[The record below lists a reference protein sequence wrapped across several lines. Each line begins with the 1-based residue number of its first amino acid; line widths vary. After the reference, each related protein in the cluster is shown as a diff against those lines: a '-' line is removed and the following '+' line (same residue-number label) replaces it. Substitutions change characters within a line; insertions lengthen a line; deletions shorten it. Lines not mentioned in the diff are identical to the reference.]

1 MAAAIGSGA
10 SLNREQQEQDVLEGS
25 EPGAGSADHEPLF
38 YVQPDEE
45 IDVSVDEICTD
56 PESRAPAHSDASLAS
71 TGIICSISSHGSPEP
86 QTFASSVSPPG
97 DETGDQAE
105 NFHDGHFTRQNDVFN
120 DTAGQLDS
128 NMARMSVEDEQEEAR
143 KTRAESVREITRHAS
158 VEDVNDPKWTLHKKH
173 VFVFSEAGKPIY
185 SRYGSEDKLAT
196 LMGVMQ
202 ALVSFVQDN
211 GKNTIRCIMAGS
223 HKFVF
228 LVRGHVV
235 LVAVAYTQESVTQL
249 VLQLSYVYN
258 QILSVLTYS
267 QLARIMEQR
276 RNYDLR
282 RLLSGTEKFIDNL
295 LNLMDREPSFLLG
308 SVRCLPLSSSVRE
321 TIGQSMLQAR
331 AKDLVFAILVAKNQL
346 ITLIRPKKYSLHP
359 QDLHLIFNLVSAST
373 SFQTAESW
381 TPICLPRFDNSGYL
395 YAHISYLEDDCPAC
409 LLLLSTDRNAF
420 FELAETRLKTL
431 ERLKRY
437 RCLEAINEAVAKK
450 SYSTDQVSI
459 PELYHFV
466 YKSKSTAQYTSPE
479 LEAPYVEPEE
489 QERLFGLYLYLHHRI
504 HSAARPL
511 KILCHVGTREMLL
524 GWVTSGFE
532 LYAAFSPL
540 VTKPDAI
547 NAINKLLRWIKREED
562 RLFILSSQ
570 VF

>member
-1 MAAAIGSGA
+1 MAAAIDTNAGVE
-10 SLNREQQEQDVLEGS
+10 REEQEQDVLQGA
-25 EPGAGSADHEPLF
+25 EPGAGSVGQEPLF

-45 IDVSVDEICTD
+45 LDVSVDEICTD
-56 PESRAPAHSDASLAS
+56 PESRTSAHSDASLAS
-71 TGIICSISSHGSPEP
+71 GLISSLSSHGSPE
-86 QTFASSVSPPG
+86 AANSNSPKIDVV
-97 DETGDQAE
+97 DEDE
-105 NFHDGHFTRQNDVFN
+105 NFNETLFPGQADMPGEADG
-120 DTAGQLDS
+120 
-128 NMARMSVEDEQEEAR
+128 SVDEKIASLSVQDEQEEAR
-143 KTRAESVREITRHAS
+143 KTRAASVLEIGREAS
-158 VEDVNDPKWTLHKKH
+158 VEDVNDPQWTLHKKH
-173 VFVFSEAGKPIY
+173 VFAFSEAGKPIY

-202 ALVSFVQDN
+202 ALVSFVQV
-211 GKNTIRCIMAGS
+211 GKNTIRCIMAGD

-228 LVRGHVV
+228 LVRGHVI
-235 LVAVAYTQESVTQL
+235 LVAVAYTPESVTQL

-258 QILSVLTYS
+258 QILSVLTYT

-282 RLLSGTEKFIDNL
+282 RLLAGTEKFIDNL
-295 LNLMDREPSFLLG
+295 LNLMDHEPSFLLG
-308 SVRCLPLSSSVRE
+308 SVRCLPLPSSVRE

-331 AKDLVFAILVAKNQL
+331 VKDLVFAILVANNQL

-359 QDLHLIFNLVSAST
+359 SDLHLIFNLVSAST

-395 YAHISYLEDDCPAC
+395 YAHISYLDDNCPAC
-409 LLLLSTDRNAF
+409 LLLLSTDRDAF
-420 FELAETRLKTL
+420 FELAETRLKTV

-450 SYSTDQVSI
+450 SYSTDQVGI
-459 PELYHFV
+459 PELYHFI

-504 HSAARPL
+504 HSPARPL
-511 KILCHVGTREMLL
+511 KILCHVGVREMLL

-547 NAINKLLRWIKREED
+547 IAINKLLRWIKREED

>member
-1 MAAAIGSGA
+1 MAAAIDPNAGV
-10 SLNREQQEQDVLEGS
+10 ECEEQEQDILQGT
-25 EPGAGSADHEPLF
+25 EPGAGSVGYEPLF
-38 YVQPDEE
+38 CVQPDEE
-45 IDVSVDEICTD
+45 LDVSVDEICTD
-56 PESRAPAHSDASLAS
+56 PESRTSAHSDTSLTS
-71 TGIICSISSHGSPEP
+71 GHISSLSSHGSPE
-86 QTFASSVSPPG
+86 AANSSSPKIDVI
-97 DETGDQAE
+97 DEDE
-105 NFHDGHFTRQNDVFN
+105 NFNETFLPAQADMPSEAASPIDEKI
-120 DTAGQLDS
+120 ALL
-128 NMARMSVEDEQEEAR
+128 SVQDEQEEAR
-143 KTRAESVREITRHAS
+143 KTRAASVQEIGREAS
-158 VEDVNDPKWTLHKKH
+158 VEDVNNPQWTLHKKH
-173 VFVFSEAGKPIY
+173 VFAFSEAGKPIY
-185 SRYGSEDKLAT
+185 SRYGNEDKLAT

-202 ALVSFVQDN
+202 ALVSFVQD
-211 GKNTIRCIMAGS
+211 GKNTIRCIMAGN

-228 LVRGHVV
+228 LVRGHVI
-235 LVAVAYTQESVTQL
+235 LVAVAYTPESVTQL

-258 QILSVLTYS
+258 QILSVLTYT

-282 RLLSGTEKFIDNL
+282 RLLAGTEKFIDNL
-295 LNLMDREPSFLLG
+295 LNLMDHEPSFLLG

-331 AKDLVFAILVAKNQL
+331 VKDLVFAILVAKNQL
-346 ITLIRPKKYSLHP
+346 ITLIRPKRYSLHP
-359 QDLHLIFNLVSAST
+359 SDLHLIFNLVSAST

-395 YAHISYLEDDCPAC
+395 YAHISYLDDNCPAC
-409 LLLLSTDRNAF
+409 LLLLSTDRDAF
-420 FELAETRLKTL
+420 FELAETRLKTV

-450 SYSTDQVSI
+450 SYSTDQVGI
-459 PELYHFV
+459 PELYHFI

-504 HSAARPL
+504 HSPARPL
-511 KILCHVGTREMLL
+511 KILCHVGIREMLL

-547 NAINKLLRWIKREED
+547 VAINKLLRWIKREED

>member
-1 MAAAIGSGA
+1 MAAAIDTNAGVE
-10 SLNREQQEQDVLEGS
+10 REEQEQDVLQGA
-25 EPGAGSADHEPLF
+25 EPGAGSVGQEPLF

-45 IDVSVDEICTD
+45 LDVSVDEICTD
-56 PESRAPAHSDASLAS
+56 PESRTSAHSDASLAS
-71 TGIICSISSHGSPEP
+71 GLISSLSSHGSPE
-86 QTFASSVSPPG
+86 AANSSSPKIDVV
-97 DETGDQAE
+97 DEDE
-105 NFHDGHFTRQNDVFN
+105 NFNETLFPGQADMPGEADG
-120 DTAGQLDS
+120 
-128 NMARMSVEDEQEEAR
+128 SVDEKIASLSVQDEQEEAR
-143 KTRAESVREITRHAS
+143 KTRAASVLEIGREAS
-158 VEDVNDPKWTLHKKH
+158 VEDVNDPQWTLHKKH
-173 VFVFSEAGKPIY
+173 VFAFSEAGKPIY

-202 ALVSFVQDN
+202 ALVSFVQV
-211 GKNTIRCIMAGS
+211 GKNTIRCIMAGD

-228 LVRGHVV
+228 LVRGHVI
-235 LVAVAYTQESVTQL
+235 LVAVAYTPESVTQL

-258 QILSVLTYS
+258 QILSVLTYT

-282 RLLSGTEKFIDNL
+282 RLLAGTEKFIDNL
-295 LNLMDREPSFLLG
+295 LNLMDHEPSFLLG
-308 SVRCLPLSSSVRE
+308 SVRCLPLPSSVRE

-331 AKDLVFAILVAKNQL
+331 VKDLVFAILVANNQL

-359 QDLHLIFNLVSAST
+359 SDLHLIFNLVSAST

-395 YAHISYLEDDCPAC
+395 YAHISYLDDNCPAC
-409 LLLLSTDRNAF
+409 LLLLSTDRDAF
-420 FELAETRLKTL
+420 FELAETRLKTV

-450 SYSTDQVSI
+450 SYSTDQVGI
-459 PELYHFV
+459 PELYHFI

-504 HSAARPL
+504 HSPARPL
-511 KILCHVGTREMLL
+511 KILCHVGVREMLL

-547 NAINKLLRWIKREED
+547 IAINKLLRWIKREED

>member
-1 MAAAIGSGA
+1 MAAAIDSDGSLKHA
-10 SLNREQQEQDVLEGS
+10 QQEQDVLQGS
-25 EPGAGSADHEPLF
+25 EPGAGSGDQEPLF
-38 YVQPDEE
+38 YVQSDEE
-45 IDVSVDEICTD
+45 LDVSVDEIYAD
-56 PESRAPAHSDASLAS
+56 PELRSSAHSDASVGS
-71 TGIICSISSHGSPEP
+71 TGIISSISSYGSLEPPIFEITGGSPANKE
-86 QTFASSVSPPG
+86 A
-97 DETGDQAE
+97 DQSE
-105 NFHDGHFTRQNDVFN
+105 NFQATFGQTDVPKDADGEINAKMGLLN
-120 DTAGQLDS
+120 
-128 NMARMSVEDEQEEAR
+128 VEDEQEAAR
-143 KTRAESVREITRHAS
+143 KTRAESVREITRDTS
-158 VEDVNDPKWTLHKKH
+158 VEDVNDLKWTLHKKH

-202 ALVSFVQDN
+202 ALVSFVQV

-228 LVRGHVV
+228 LVRGHVI

-258 QILSVLTYS
+258 QILSVLTYT

-282 RLLSGTEKFIDNL
+282 RLLAGTEKFIDNL
-295 LNLMDREPSFLLG
+295 LNLMDHEPSFLLG

-331 AKDLVFAILVAKNQL
+331 VEDLVFAILVANNQL
-346 ITLIRPKKYSLHP
+346 VTLIRPKKYSLHP
-359 QDLHLIFNLVSAST
+359 SDLHLIFNLVSAST

-420 FELAETRLKTL
+420 FELAKTRLKTL

-437 RCLEAINEAVAKK
+437 KCIEAINEAVAKK
-450 SYSTDQVSI
+450 SYSTDQVGI

-479 LEAPYVEPEE
+479 LESPYVEAEE

>member
-1 MAAAIGSGA
+1 
-10 SLNREQQEQDVLEGS
+10 
-25 EPGAGSADHEPLF
+25 
-38 YVQPDEE
+38 
-45 IDVSVDEICTD
+45 
-56 PESRAPAHSDASLAS
+56 
-71 TGIICSISSHGSPEP
+71 
-86 QTFASSVSPPG
+86 
-97 DETGDQAE
+97 
-105 NFHDGHFTRQNDVFN
+105 
-120 DTAGQLDS
+120 
-128 NMARMSVEDEQEEAR
+128 
-143 KTRAESVREITRHAS
+143 
-158 VEDVNDPKWTLHKKH
+158 
-173 VFVFSEAGKPIY
+173 
-185 SRYGSEDKLAT
+185 
-196 LMGVMQ
+196 
-202 ALVSFVQDN
+202 
-211 GKNTIRCIMAGS
+211 MAGN

-228 LVRGHVV
+228 LVRGHVI
-235 LVAVAYTQESVTQL
+235 LVAVAYTPESVTQL

-258 QILSVLTYS
+258 QILSVLTYT

-282 RLLSGTEKFIDNL
+282 RLLAGTEKFIDNL
-295 LNLMDREPSFLLG
+295 LNLMDHEPSFLLG

-331 AKDLVFAILVAKNQL
+331 VKDLVFAILVAKNQL
-346 ITLIRPKKYSLHP
+346 ITLIRPKRYSLHP
-359 QDLHLIFNLVSAST
+359 SDLHLIFNLVSAST

-395 YAHISYLEDDCPAC
+395 YAHISYLDDNCPAC
-409 LLLLSTDRNAF
+409 LLLLSTDRDAF
-420 FELAETRLKTL
+420 FELAETRLKTV

-450 SYSTDQVSI
+450 SYSTDQVGI
-459 PELYHFV
+459 PELYHFI

-504 HSAARPL
+504 HSPARPL
-511 KILCHVGTREMLL
+511 KILCHVGIREMLL

-547 NAINKLLRWIKREED
+547 VAINKLLRWIKREED

>member
-1 MAAAIGSGA
+1 MPAQADMPSEAASPIDEKIALLS
-10 SLNREQQEQDVLEGS
+10 
-25 EPGAGSADHEPLF
+25 
-38 YVQPDEE
+38 VQ
-45 IDVSVDEICTD
+45 
-56 PESRAPAHSDASLAS
+56 
-71 TGIICSISSHGSPEP
+71 
-86 QTFASSVSPPG
+86 
-97 DETGDQAE
+97 
-105 NFHDGHFTRQNDVFN
+105 
-120 DTAGQLDS
+120 
-128 NMARMSVEDEQEEAR
+128 DEQEEAR
-143 KTRAESVREITRHAS
+143 KTRAASVQEIGREAS
-158 VEDVNDPKWTLHKKH
+158 VEDVNNPQWTLHKKH
-173 VFVFSEAGKPIY
+173 VFAFSEAGKPIY
-185 SRYGSEDKLAT
+185 SRYGNEDKLAT

-202 ALVSFVQDN
+202 ALVSFVQD
-211 GKNTIRCIMAGS
+211 GKNTIRCIMAGN

-228 LVRGHVV
+228 LVRGHVI
-235 LVAVAYTQESVTQL
+235 LVAVAYTPESVTQL

-258 QILSVLTYS
+258 QILSVLTYT

-282 RLLSGTEKFIDNL
+282 RLLAGTEKFIDNL
-295 LNLMDREPSFLLG
+295 LNLMDHEPSFLLG

-331 AKDLVFAILVAKNQL
+331 VKDLVFAILVAKNQL
-346 ITLIRPKKYSLHP
+346 ITLIRPKRYSLHP
-359 QDLHLIFNLVSAST
+359 SDLHLIFNLVSAST

-395 YAHISYLEDDCPAC
+395 YAHISYLDDNCPAC
-409 LLLLSTDRNAF
+409 LLLLSTDRDAF
-420 FELAETRLKTL
+420 FELAETRLKTV

-450 SYSTDQVSI
+450 SYSTDQVGI
-459 PELYHFV
+459 PELYHFI

-504 HSAARPL
+504 HSPARPL
-511 KILCHVGTREMLL
+511 KILCHVGIREMLL

-547 NAINKLLRWIKREED
+547 VAINKLLRWIKREED

>member
-1 MAAAIGSGA
+1 
-10 SLNREQQEQDVLEGS
+10 
-25 EPGAGSADHEPLF
+25 
-38 YVQPDEE
+38 
-45 IDVSVDEICTD
+45 
-56 PESRAPAHSDASLAS
+56 
-71 TGIICSISSHGSPEP
+71 
-86 QTFASSVSPPG
+86 
-97 DETGDQAE
+97 
-105 NFHDGHFTRQNDVFN
+105 
-120 DTAGQLDS
+120 
-128 NMARMSVEDEQEEAR
+128 
-143 KTRAESVREITRHAS
+143 
-158 VEDVNDPKWTLHKKH
+158 
-173 VFVFSEAGKPIY
+173 
-185 SRYGSEDKLAT
+185 
-196 LMGVMQ
+196 
-202 ALVSFVQDN
+202 
-211 GKNTIRCIMAGS
+211 MAGN

-228 LVRGHVV
+228 LVRGHVI

-258 QILSVLTYS
+258 QILSVLTYT

-295 LNLMDREPSFLLG
+295 LNLMDHEPSFLLG

-331 AKDLVFAILVAKNQL
+331 VKDLVFAILVANNQL
-346 ITLIRPKKYSLHP
+346 VTLIRPKKYSLHP
-359 QDLHLIFNLVSAST
+359 SDLHLIFNLVSAST

-437 RCLEAINEAVAKK
+437 KCIEAINEAVAKK
-450 SYSTDQVSI
+450 SYSTDQVGI

-479 LEAPYVEPEE
+479 LEAPYVEAEE
-489 QERLFGLYLYLHHRI
+489 QERLFGLYLYLHRRI

>member
-1 MAAAIGSGA
+1 MAAAIDTNAGVE
-10 SLNREQQEQDVLEGS
+10 REEQEQDVLQGA
-25 EPGAGSADHEPLF
+25 EPGAGSVGQEPLF

-45 IDVSVDEICTD
+45 LDVSVDEICTD
-56 PESRAPAHSDASLAS
+56 PESRTSAHSDASLAS
-71 TGIICSISSHGSPEP
+71 GLISSLSSHGSPE
-86 QTFASSVSPPG
+86 AANSSSPKIDVV
-97 DETGDQAE
+97 DEDE
-105 NFHDGHFTRQNDVFN
+105 NFNETLFPGQADMPGEADG
-120 DTAGQLDS
+120 
-128 NMARMSVEDEQEEAR
+128 SVDEKIASLSVQDEQEEAR
-143 KTRAESVREITRHAS
+143 KTRAASVLEIGREAS
-158 VEDVNDPKWTLHKKH
+158 VEDVNDPQWTLHKKH
-173 VFVFSEAGKPIY
+173 VFAFSEAGKPIY

-202 ALVSFVQDN
+202 ALVSFVQV
-211 GKNTIRCIMAGS
+211 GKNTIRCIMAGD

-228 LVRGHVV
+228 LVRGHVI
-235 LVAVAYTQESVTQL
+235 LVAVAYTPESVTQL

-258 QILSVLTYS
+258 QILSVLTYT

-282 RLLSGTEKFIDNL
+282 RLLAGTEKFIDNL
-295 LNLMDREPSFLLG
+295 LNLMDHEPSFLLG
-308 SVRCLPLSSSVRE
+308 SVRCLPLPYSVRE

-331 AKDLVFAILVAKNQL
+331 VKDLVFAILVANNQL

-359 QDLHLIFNLVSAST
+359 SDLHLIFNLVSAST

-395 YAHISYLEDDCPAC
+395 YAHISYLDDNCPAC
-409 LLLLSTDRNAF
+409 LLLLSTDRDAF
-420 FELAETRLKTL
+420 FELAETRLKTV

-437 RCLEAINEAVAKK
+437 KCLEAINEAVAKK
-450 SYSTDQVSI
+450 SYSTDQVGI
-459 PELYHFV
+459 PELYHFI

-504 HSAARPL
+504 HSPARPL
-511 KILCHVGTREMLL
+511 KILCHVGVREMLL

-547 NAINKLLRWIKREED
+547 IAINKLLRWIKREED

>member
-1 MAAAIGSGA
+1 MAAAICSDE
-10 SLNREQQEQDVLEGS
+10 SLRREQQDQDILQGS
-25 EPGAGSADHEPLF
+25 EPGAGPADHEPLF
-38 YVQPDEE
+38 CICPDEE
-45 IDVSVDEICTD
+45 VVVSVDEIYTD
-56 PESRAPAHSDASLAS
+56 LEAIGSVNSDASS
-71 TGIICSISSHGSPEP
+71 SGIISSISGHGSPEAKIDEHAVNP
-86 QTFASSVSPPG
+86 AVNVETVDGTENFCQTFYSDPCEVSNG
-97 DETGDQAE
+97 AADQLDAKM
-105 NFHDGHFTRQNDVFN
+105 
-120 DTAGQLDS
+120 GQL
-128 NMARMSVEDEQEEAR
+128 NVEDEQEEAR
-143 KTRAESVREITRHAS
+143 KTRAESVREISREMLE
-158 VEDVNDPKWTLHKKH
+158 EDVNDPKWILHKKH

-185 SRYGSEDKLAT
+185 SRYGNEEKLAT

-202 ALVSFVQDN
+202 ALVSFVQV
-211 GKNTIRCIMAGS
+211 GKNTIRCVLAGS

-228 LVRGHVV
+228 LVRGHVI
-235 LVAVAYTQESVTQL
+235 LVAVACTQESVTQL
-249 VLQLSYVYN
+249 GLQLSYVYN

-295 LNLMDREPSFLLG
+295 LNLMDHEPSFLLG
-308 SVRCLPLSSSVRE
+308 SIRCLPLSSSVRE
-321 TIGQSMLQAR
+321 TISQSMLQAR
-331 AKDLVFAILVAKNQL
+331 VKDLVFAILVANNQL
-346 ITLIRPKKYSLHP
+346 ITLVRPKNYSLHP
-359 QDLHLIFNLVSAST
+359 ADLHLIFNLVNAST

-395 YAHISYLEDDCPAC
+395 YAHISYLADDCPAC

-420 FELAETRLKTL
+420 FALAETKQKTL
-431 ERLKRY
+431 ERLRKY
-437 RCLEAINEAVAKK
+437 RCLEAINEAVARR
-450 SYSTDQVSI
+450 SYSKDQVGI
-459 PELYHFV
+459 PVLYHFI

-479 LEAPYVEPEE
+479 IEAPYVDQEE
-489 QERLFGLYLYLHHRI
+489 QDRLFGLYLYLHHRI
-504 HSAARPL
+504 HSASRPL

-547 NAINKLLRWIKREED
+547 NAINKLLRWIKREEE

>member
-1 MAAAIGSGA
+1 MAAAIGSNA
-10 SLNREQQEQDVLEGS
+10 SLKREQQEQDVLQGS
-25 EPGAGSADHEPLF
+25 EPGAGSGDHEPLF
-38 YVQPDEE
+38 CVEPDEE
-45 IDVSVDEICTD
+45 LDVSVDEICSD
-56 PESRAPAHSDASLAS
+56 SESRPSAISDASLAS
-71 TGIICSISSHGSPEP
+71 TGIISSISNHGSPDTPNNELMG
-86 QTFASSVSPPG
+86 SSLQN
-97 DETGDQAE
+97 DIADQGE
-105 NFHDGHFTRQNDVFN
+105 NFHATFHTELADLQND
-120 DTAGQLDS
+120 AEGQLDS
-128 NMARMSVEDEQEEAR
+128 KINLLSVEDEQEEAR
-143 KTRAESVREITRHAS
+143 KTRAESVREISRETS

-202 ALVSFVQDN
+202 AIVSFVQV
-211 GKNTIRCIMAGS
+211 GKNTIRCIMAGN

-228 LVRGHVV
+228 LVRGHVI

-258 QILSVLTYS
+258 QILSVLTYT

-295 LNLMDREPSFLLG
+295 LNLMDHEPSFLLG

-331 AKDLVFAILVAKNQL
+331 VKDLVFAILVANNQL
-346 ITLIRPKKYSLHP
+346 VTLIRPKKYSLHP
-359 QDLHLIFNLVSAST
+359 SDLHLIFNLVSAST

-437 RCLEAINEAVAKK
+437 KCIEAINEAVAKK
-450 SYSTDQVSI
+450 SYSTDQVGI

-479 LEAPYVEPEE
+479 LEAPYVEAEE
-489 QERLFGLYLYLHHRI
+489 QERLFGLYLYLHRRI

>member
-1 MAAAIGSGA
+1 MAAAIDTNAGVE
-10 SLNREQQEQDVLEGS
+10 REEQEQDVLQGA
-25 EPGAGSADHEPLF
+25 EPGAGSVGQEPLF

-45 IDVSVDEICTD
+45 LDVSVDEICTD
-56 PESRAPAHSDASLAS
+56 PESRTSAHSDASLAS
-71 TGIICSISSHGSPEP
+71 GLISSLSSHGSPE
-86 QTFASSVSPPG
+86 AANSSSPKIDVV
-97 DETGDQAE
+97 DEDE
-105 NFHDGHFTRQNDVFN
+105 NFNETLFPGQADMPGEADG
-120 DTAGQLDS
+120 
-128 NMARMSVEDEQEEAR
+128 SVDEKVASLSVQDEQEEAR
-143 KTRAESVREITRHAS
+143 KTRAASVLEIGREAS
-158 VEDVNDPKWTLHKKH
+158 VEDVNDPQWTLHKKH
-173 VFVFSEAGKPIY
+173 VFAFSEAGKPIY

-202 ALVSFVQDN
+202 ALVSFVQV
-211 GKNTIRCIMAGS
+211 GKNTIRCIMAGD

-228 LVRGHVV
+228 LVRGHVI
-235 LVAVAYTQESVTQL
+235 LVAVAYTPESVTQL

-258 QILSVLTYS
+258 QILSVLTYT

-282 RLLSGTEKFIDNL
+282 RLLAGTEKFIDNL
-295 LNLMDREPSFLLG
+295 LNLMDHEPSFLLG
-308 SVRCLPLSSSVRE
+308 SVRCLPLPSSVRE

-331 AKDLVFAILVAKNQL
+331 VKDLVFAILVANNQL

-359 QDLHLIFNLVSAST
+359 SDLHLIFNLVSAST

-395 YAHISYLEDDCPAC
+395 YAHISYLDDNCPAC
-409 LLLLSTDRNAF
+409 LLLLSTDRDAF
-420 FELAETRLKTL
+420 FELAETRLKTV

-450 SYSTDQVSI
+450 SYSTDQVGI
-459 PELYHFV
+459 PELYHFI

-504 HSAARPL
+504 HSPARPL
-511 KILCHVGTREMLL
+511 KILCHVGVREMLL

-547 NAINKLLRWIKREED
+547 IAINKLLRWIKREED

>member
-1 MAAAIGSGA
+1 MAAAIDSDGSLKHA
-10 SLNREQQEQDVLEGS
+10 QQEQDVLQGS
-25 EPGAGSADHEPLF
+25 EPGAGSGDQEPLF
-38 YVQPDEE
+38 YVQSDEE
-45 IDVSVDEICTD
+45 LDVSVDEIYTD
-56 PESRAPAHSDASLAS
+56 PELRSSAHSDASVGS
-71 TGIICSISSHGSPEP
+71 TGIISSISSYGSLEPPIFEITGGSPANKE
-86 QTFASSVSPPG
+86 A
-97 DETGDQAE
+97 DQSE
-105 NFHDGHFTRQNDVFN
+105 NFQATFGQTDVPKDADGEINAKMGLLN
-120 DTAGQLDS
+120 
-128 NMARMSVEDEQEEAR
+128 VEDEQEAAR
-143 KTRAESVREITRHAS
+143 KTRAESVREITRDTS
-158 VEDVNDPKWTLHKKH
+158 VEDVNDLKWTLHKKH

-202 ALVSFVQDN
+202 ALVSFVQV

-228 LVRGHVV
+228 LVRGHVI

-258 QILSVLTYS
+258 QILSVLTYT

-282 RLLSGTEKFIDNL
+282 RLLAGTEKFIDNL
-295 LNLMDREPSFLLG
+295 LNLMDHEPSFLLG

-331 AKDLVFAILVAKNQL
+331 VEDLVFAILVANNQL
-346 ITLIRPKKYSLHP
+346 VTLIRPKKYSLHP
-359 QDLHLIFNLVSAST
+359 SDLHLIFNLVSAST

-420 FELAETRLKTL
+420 FELAKTRLKTL

-437 RCLEAINEAVAKK
+437 KCIEAINEAVAKK
-450 SYSTDQVSI
+450 SYSTDQVGI

-479 LEAPYVEPEE
+479 LESPYVEAEE

>member
-1 MAAAIGSGA
+1 MAAAIDTNAGVE
-10 SLNREQQEQDVLEGS
+10 REEQEQDVLQGA
-25 EPGAGSADHEPLF
+25 EPGAGSVGQEPLF

-45 IDVSVDEICTD
+45 LDVSVDEICTD
-56 PESRAPAHSDASLAS
+56 PESRTSAHSDASLAS
-71 TGIICSISSHGSPEP
+71 GLISSLSSHGSPE
-86 QTFASSVSPPG
+86 AANSSSPKIDVV
-97 DETGDQAE
+97 DEDE
-105 NFHDGHFTRQNDVFN
+105 NFNETLFPEQADMPGEADG
-120 DTAGQLDS
+120 
-128 NMARMSVEDEQEEAR
+128 SVDEKVASLSVQDEQEEAR
-143 KTRAESVREITRHAS
+143 KTRAASVLEIGREAS
-158 VEDVNDPKWTLHKKH
+158 VEDVNDPQWTLHKKH
-173 VFVFSEAGKPIY
+173 VFAFSEAGKPIY

-202 ALVSFVQDN
+202 ALVSFVQV
-211 GKNTIRCIMAGS
+211 GKNTIRCIMAGD

-228 LVRGHVV
+228 LVRGHVI
-235 LVAVAYTQESVTQL
+235 LVAVAYTPESVTQL

-258 QILSVLTYS
+258 QILSVLTYT

-282 RLLSGTEKFIDNL
+282 RLLAGTEKFIDNL
-295 LNLMDREPSFLLG
+295 LNLMDHEPSFLLG
-308 SVRCLPLSSSVRE
+308 SVRCLPLPSSVRE

-331 AKDLVFAILVAKNQL
+331 VKDLVFAILVANNQL

-359 QDLHLIFNLVSAST
+359 SDLHLIFNLVSAST

-395 YAHISYLEDDCPAC
+395 YAHISYLDDNCPAC
-409 LLLLSTDRNAF
+409 LLLLSTDRDAF
-420 FELAETRLKTL
+420 FELAETRLKTV

-437 RCLEAINEAVAKK
+437 KCLEAINEAVAKK
-450 SYSTDQVSI
+450 SYSTDQVGI
-459 PELYHFV
+459 PELYHFI

-504 HSAARPL
+504 HSPARPL
-511 KILCHVGTREMLL
+511 KILCHVGVREMLL

-547 NAINKLLRWIKREED
+547 IAINKLLRWIKREED

>member
-1 MAAAIGSGA
+1 MAASIGSNE
-10 SLNREQQEQDVLEGS
+10 SLKRGKQDQDVLEGS
-25 EPGAGSADHEPLF
+25 EPGAGSPDHEPLF
-38 YVQPDEE
+38 YVHPEEE
-45 IDVSVDEICTD
+45 IDVSVDEIYTD
-56 PESRAPAHSDASLAS
+56 LETRESAHSDVSS
-71 TGIICSISSHGSPEP
+71 TGIISSLSSHGSPEATT
-86 QTFASSVSPPG
+86 QVDNNETF
-97 DETGDQAE
+97 DRAE
-105 NFHDGHFTRQNDVFN
+105 NFCEPIYPGPRDATGAAGELDVKM
-120 DTAGQLDS
+120 GQL
-128 NMARMSVEDEQEEAR
+128 NVQDEQEEAR
-143 KTRAESVREITRHAS
+143 KTRAESVKEINRETTG
-158 VEDVNDPKWTLHKKH
+158 EDVNDAKWILHKKH

-185 SRYGSEDKLAT
+185 SRYGNEDKLAT

-202 ALVSFVQDN
+202 ALVSFVQV
-211 GKNTIRCIMAGS
+211 GKNTIRCVLAGS

-228 LVRGHVV
+228 LVRGHVI

-258 QILSVLTYS
+258 QILSVLTYT
-267 QLARIMEQR
+267 QLSRIMEQR

-295 LNLMDREPSFLLG
+295 LNLMDHEPSFLLG
-308 SVRCLPLSSSVRE
+308 SVRCLPLSSSIRE

-331 AKDLVFAILVAKNQL
+331 VKDLVFAILVANNQL
-346 ITLIRPKKYSLHP
+346 ITLVRPKKYSLHP
-359 QDLHLIFNLVSAST
+359 SDLHLIFNLVSAST

-409 LLLLSTDRNAF
+409 LLLLSNDRNAF
-420 FELAETRLKTL
+420 FELAETRQKTL

-437 RCLEAINEAVAKK
+437 RCLEAINEAVAKR
-450 SYSTDQVSI
+450 SYSTDQVGI

-479 LEAPYVEPEE
+479 LEAPYIDPDE

-532 LYAAFSPL
+532 LYATFSPL

>member
-1 MAAAIGSGA
+1 MAAVIDTNAGVE
-10 SLNREQQEQDVLEGS
+10 REEQEQDVLQGA
-25 EPGAGSADHEPLF
+25 EPGAGSVGQEPLF

-45 IDVSVDEICTD
+45 LDVSVDEICTD
-56 PESRAPAHSDASLAS
+56 PESRTSAHSDASLAS
-71 TGIICSISSHGSPEP
+71 GLISSLSSHGSPE
-86 QTFASSVSPPG
+86 AANSSSPKIDVV
-97 DETGDQAE
+97 DEDE
-105 NFHDGHFTRQNDVFN
+105 NFNETLFPGQADMPGEADG
-120 DTAGQLDS
+120 
-128 NMARMSVEDEQEEAR
+128 SVDEKVASLSVQDEQEEAR
-143 KTRAESVREITRHAS
+143 KTRAASVLEIGREAS
-158 VEDVNDPKWTLHKKH
+158 VEDVNDPQWTLHKKH
-173 VFVFSEAGKPIY
+173 VFAFSEAGKPIY

-202 ALVSFVQDN
+202 ALVSFVQV
-211 GKNTIRCIMAGS
+211 GKNTIRCIMAGD

-228 LVRGHVV
+228 LVRGHVI
-235 LVAVAYTQESVTQL
+235 LVAVAYTPESVTQL

-258 QILSVLTYS
+258 QILSVLTYT

-282 RLLSGTEKFIDNL
+282 RLLAGTEKFIDNL
-295 LNLMDREPSFLLG
+295 LNLMDHEPSFLLG
-308 SVRCLPLSSSVRE
+308 SVRCLPLPSSVRE

-331 AKDLVFAILVAKNQL
+331 VKDLVFAILVANNQL

-359 QDLHLIFNLVSAST
+359 SDLHLIFNLVSAST

-395 YAHISYLEDDCPAC
+395 YAHISYLDDNCPAC
-409 LLLLSTDRNAF
+409 LLLLSTDRDAF
-420 FELAETRLKTL
+420 FELAETRLKTV

-450 SYSTDQVSI
+450 SYSTDQVGI
-459 PELYHFV
+459 PELYHFI

-504 HSAARPL
+504 HSPARPL
-511 KILCHVGTREMLL
+511 KILCHVGVREMLL

-547 NAINKLLRWIKREED
+547 IAINKLLRWIKREED

>member
-1 MAAAIGSGA
+1 MAAAVNSTAGIE
-10 SLNREQQEQDVLEGS
+10 REQQEQDVFPGA
-25 EPGAGSADHEPLF
+25 EPGAGSVGHEPLF
-38 YVQPDEE
+38 YVQTDEE
-45 IDVSVDEICTD
+45 LDVSVDEIYTD
-56 PESRAPAHSDASLAS
+56 PESRVSAHSDASLAS
-71 TGIICSISSHGSPEP
+71 GLISSLSSHGSSEGAMFDLPG
-86 QTFASSVSPPG
+86 SVPSI
-97 DETGDQAE
+97 ETPDQAE
-105 NFHDGHFTRQNDVFN
+105 NFQETFYPSQTDVPGDGDGPIE
-120 DTAGQLDS
+120 DKMGLL
-128 NMARMSVEDEQEEAR
+128 SVQEEQEEAR
-143 KTRAESVREITRHAS
+143 KTRAESVREITREAS
-158 VEDVNDPKWTLHKKH
+158 VEDVNNPQWTLHKKH
-173 VFVFSEAGKPIY
+173 VFAFSEAGKPIY

-202 ALVSFVQDN
+202 ALVSFVQD
-211 GKNTIRCIMAGS
+211 GKNSIRCIMAGN
-223 HKFVF
+223 HKYVF

-258 QILSVLTYS
+258 QILSVLTYT

-282 RLLSGTEKFIDNL
+282 RLLAGTEKFIDNL
-295 LNLMDREPSFLLG
+295 LNLMDHEPSFLLG

-331 AKDLVFAILVAKNQL
+331 VKDLVFAILVANNQL

-359 QDLHLIFNLVSAST
+359 SDLHLIFNLVSAST

-395 YAHISYLEDDCPAC
+395 YAHISYLEDNCPAC

-431 ERLKRY
+431 ERLRRY
-437 RCLEAINEAVAKK
+437 RCIEAINEAVAKK
-450 SYSTDQVSI
+450 SYSTDQVGI

>member
-1 MAAAIGSGA
+1 MAAAIDTNAGVE
-10 SLNREQQEQDVLEGS
+10 REEQEQDVLQGA
-25 EPGAGSADHEPLF
+25 EPGAGSVGQEPLF

-45 IDVSVDEICTD
+45 LDVSVDEICTD
-56 PESRAPAHSDASLAS
+56 PESRTSAHSDASLAS
-71 TGIICSISSHGSPEP
+71 GLISSLSSHGSPE
-86 QTFASSVSPPG
+86 AANSNSPKIDVV
-97 DETGDQAE
+97 DEDE
-105 NFHDGHFTRQNDVFN
+105 NFNETLFPGQADMPGEADG
-120 DTAGQLDS
+120 
-128 NMARMSVEDEQEEAR
+128 SVDEKIASLSVQDEQEEAR
-143 KTRAESVREITRHAS
+143 KTRAASVLEIGREAS
-158 VEDVNDPKWTLHKKH
+158 VEDVNDPQWTLHKKH
-173 VFVFSEAGKPIY
+173 VFAFSEAGKPIY

-202 ALVSFVQDN
+202 ALVSFVQV
-211 GKNTIRCIMAGS
+211 GKNTIRCIMAGD

-228 LVRGHVV
+228 LVRGHVI
-235 LVAVAYTQESVTQL
+235 LVAVAYTPESVTQL

-258 QILSVLTYS
+258 QILSVLTYT

-282 RLLSGTEKFIDNL
+282 RLLAGTEKFIDNL
-295 LNLMDREPSFLLG
+295 LNLMDHEPSFLLG
-308 SVRCLPLSSSVRE
+308 SVRCLPLPYSVRE

-331 AKDLVFAILVAKNQL
+331 VKDLVFAILVANNQL

-359 QDLHLIFNLVSAST
+359 SDLHLIFNLVSAST

-395 YAHISYLEDDCPAC
+395 YAHISYLDDNCPAC
-409 LLLLSTDRNAF
+409 LLLLSTDRDAF
-420 FELAETRLKTL
+420 FELAETRLKTV

-450 SYSTDQVSI
+450 SYSTDQVGI
-459 PELYHFV
+459 PELYHFI

-504 HSAARPL
+504 HSPARPL
-511 KILCHVGTREMLL
+511 KILCHVGVREMLL

-547 NAINKLLRWIKREED
+547 IAINKLLRWIKREED

>member
-1 MAAAIGSGA
+1 MAAAIDSDGSLKHA
-10 SLNREQQEQDVLEGS
+10 QQEQDVLQGS
-25 EPGAGSADHEPLF
+25 EPGAGSGDQEPLF
-38 YVQPDEE
+38 YVQSDEE
-45 IDVSVDEICTD
+45 LDVSVDEIYAD
-56 PESRAPAHSDASLAS
+56 PELRSSAHSDASVGS
-71 TGIICSISSHGSPEP
+71 TGIISSISSYGSLEPPIFEITGGSPANKEAD
-86 QTFASSVSPPG
+86 QT
-97 DETGDQAE
+97 E
-105 NFHDGHFTRQNDVFN
+105 NFQATFGQTDVPKDADGEVNVKMGLLN
-120 DTAGQLDS
+120 
-128 NMARMSVEDEQEEAR
+128 VEDEQEAAR
-143 KTRAESVREITRHAS
+143 KTRAESVREITRDTS
-158 VEDVNDPKWTLHKKH
+158 VEDVNDLKWTLHKKH

-202 ALVSFVQDN
+202 ALVSFVQV

-228 LVRGHVV
+228 LVRGHVI

-258 QILSVLTYS
+258 QILSVLTYT

-282 RLLSGTEKFIDNL
+282 RLLAGTEKFIDNL
-295 LNLMDREPSFLLG
+295 LNLMDHEPSFLLG

-331 AKDLVFAILVAKNQL
+331 VEDLVFAILVANNQL
-346 ITLIRPKKYSLHP
+346 VTLIRPKKYSLHP
-359 QDLHLIFNLVSAST
+359 SDLHLIFNLVSAST

-420 FELAETRLKTL
+420 FELAKTRLKTL

-437 RCLEAINEAVAKK
+437 KCIEAINEAVAKK
-450 SYSTDQVSI
+450 SYSTDQVGI

-479 LEAPYVEPEE
+479 LESPYVEAEE

>member
-1 MAAAIGSGA
+1 MAAAIDTNAGVE
-10 SLNREQQEQDVLEGS
+10 REEQEQDVLQGA
-25 EPGAGSADHEPLF
+25 EPGAGSVGQEPLF

-45 IDVSVDEICTD
+45 LDVSVDEICTD
-56 PESRAPAHSDASLAS
+56 PESRTSTHSDASLAPGLIS
-71 TGIICSISSHGSPEP
+71 SLSSHGSPE
-86 QTFASSVSPPG
+86 AANSSSPKIDVV
-97 DETGDQAE
+97 DEDE
-105 NFHDGHFTRQNDVFN
+105 NFNETLFPGQADMPGEADG
-120 DTAGQLDS
+120 
-128 NMARMSVEDEQEEAR
+128 SVDEKIASLSVQDEQEEAR
-143 KTRAESVREITRHAS
+143 KTRAASVLEIGREAS
-158 VEDVNDPKWTLHKKH
+158 VEDVNDPQWTLHKKH
-173 VFVFSEAGKPIY
+173 VFAFSEAGKPIY

-202 ALVSFVQDN
+202 ALVSFVQV
-211 GKNTIRCIMAGS
+211 GKNTIRCIMAGD

-228 LVRGHVV
+228 LVRGHVI
-235 LVAVAYTQESVTQL
+235 LVAVAYTPESVTQL

-258 QILSVLTYS
+258 QILSVLTYT

-282 RLLSGTEKFIDNL
+282 RLLAGTEKFIDNL
-295 LNLMDREPSFLLG
+295 LNLMDHEPSFLLG
-308 SVRCLPLSSSVRE
+308 SVRCLPLPSSVRE

-331 AKDLVFAILVAKNQL
+331 VKDLVFAILVANNQL

-359 QDLHLIFNLVSAST
+359 SDLHLIFNLVSAST

-395 YAHISYLEDDCPAC
+395 YAHISYLDDNCPAC
-409 LLLLSTDRNAF
+409 LLLLSTDRDAF
-420 FELAETRLKTL
+420 FELAETRLKTV

-450 SYSTDQVSI
+450 SYSTDQVGI
-459 PELYHFV
+459 PELYHFI

-504 HSAARPL
+504 HSPARPL
-511 KILCHVGTREMLL
+511 KILCHVGVREMLL

-547 NAINKLLRWIKREED
+547 IAINKLLRWIKREED

>member
-1 MAAAIGSGA
+1 MAAAIDTNTGVE
-10 SLNREQQEQDVLEGS
+10 REEQEQDVLQGA
-25 EPGAGSADHEPLF
+25 EPGAGSVGQEPLF

-45 IDVSVDEICTD
+45 LDVSVDEICTD
-56 PESRAPAHSDASLAS
+56 PESRTSAHSDASLAS
-71 TGIICSISSHGSPEP
+71 GLISSLSSHGSPE
-86 QTFASSVSPPG
+86 AANSSSPKIDVV
-97 DETGDQAE
+97 DEDE
-105 NFHDGHFTRQNDVFN
+105 NFNETLFPGQADMPGEADG
-120 DTAGQLDS
+120 
-128 NMARMSVEDEQEEAR
+128 SVDEKIASLSVQDEQEEAR
-143 KTRAESVREITRHAS
+143 KTRAASVLEIGREAS
-158 VEDVNDPKWTLHKKH
+158 VEDVNDPQWTLHKKH
-173 VFVFSEAGKPIY
+173 VFAFSEAGKPIY

-202 ALVSFVQDN
+202 ALVSFVQV
-211 GKNTIRCIMAGS
+211 GKNTIRCIMAGD

-228 LVRGHVV
+228 LVRGHVI
-235 LVAVAYTQESVTQL
+235 LVAVAYTPESVTQL

-258 QILSVLTYS
+258 QILSVLTYT

-282 RLLSGTEKFIDNL
+282 RLLAGTEKFIDNL
-295 LNLMDREPSFLLG
+295 LNLMDHEPSFLLG
-308 SVRCLPLSSSVRE
+308 SVRCLPLPSSVRE

-331 AKDLVFAILVAKNQL
+331 VKDLVFAILVANNQL

-359 QDLHLIFNLVSAST
+359 SDLHLIFNLVSAST

-395 YAHISYLEDDCPAC
+395 YAHISYLDDNCPAC
-409 LLLLSTDRNAF
+409 LLLLSTDRDAF
-420 FELAETRLKTL
+420 FELAETRLKTV

-450 SYSTDQVSI
+450 SYSTDQVGI
-459 PELYHFV
+459 PELYHFI

-504 HSAARPL
+504 HSPARPL
-511 KILCHVGTREMLL
+511 KILCHVGVREMLL

-547 NAINKLLRWIKREED
+547 IAINKLLRWIKREED

>member
-1 MAAAIGSGA
+1 MAAAIDPNAGV
-10 SLNREQQEQDVLEGS
+10 ECEEQEQDILQGT
-25 EPGAGSADHEPLF
+25 EPGAGSVGYEPLF
-38 YVQPDEE
+38 CVQPDEE
-45 IDVSVDEICTD
+45 LDVSVDEICTD
-56 PESRAPAHSDASLAS
+56 PESRTSAHSDTSLTS
-71 TGIICSISSHGSPEP
+71 GHISSLSSHGSPE
-86 QTFASSVSPPG
+86 AANSSSPKIDVI
-97 DETGDQAE
+97 DEDE
-105 NFHDGHFTRQNDVFN
+105 NFNETFLPAQADMPSEAASPID
-120 DTAGQLDS
+120 DKIALL
-128 NMARMSVEDEQEEAR
+128 SVQDEQEEAR
-143 KTRAESVREITRHAS
+143 KTRAASVQEIGREAS
-158 VEDVNDPKWTLHKKH
+158 VEDVNNPQWTLHKKH
-173 VFVFSEAGKPIY
+173 VFAFSEAGKPIY
-185 SRYGSEDKLAT
+185 SRYGNEDKLAT

-202 ALVSFVQDN
+202 ALVSFVQD
-211 GKNTIRCIMAGS
+211 GKNTIRCIMAGN

-228 LVRGHVV
+228 LVRGHVI
-235 LVAVAYTQESVTQL
+235 LVAVAYTPESVTQL

-258 QILSVLTYS
+258 QILSVLTYT

-282 RLLSGTEKFIDNL
+282 RLLAGTEKFIDNL
-295 LNLMDREPSFLLG
+295 LNLMDHEPSFLLG

-331 AKDLVFAILVAKNQL
+331 VKDLVFAILVAKNQL
-346 ITLIRPKKYSLHP
+346 ITLIRPKRYSLHP
-359 QDLHLIFNLVSAST
+359 SDLHLIFNLVSAST

-395 YAHISYLEDDCPAC
+395 YAHISYLDDNCPAC
-409 LLLLSTDRNAF
+409 LLLLSTDRDAF
-420 FELAETRLKTL
+420 FELAETRLKTV

-450 SYSTDQVSI
+450 SYSTDQVGI
-459 PELYHFV
+459 PELYHFI

-504 HSAARPL
+504 HSPARPL
-511 KILCHVGTREMLL
+511 KILCHVGIREMLL

-547 NAINKLLRWIKREED
+547 VAINKLLRWIKREED

>member
-1 MAAAIGSGA
+1 MAAAIDTNAGVE
-10 SLNREQQEQDVLEGS
+10 REEQEQDVLQGA
-25 EPGAGSADHEPLF
+25 EPGAGSVGQEPLF

-45 IDVSVDEICTD
+45 LDVSVDEICTD
-56 PESRAPAHSDASLAS
+56 PESRTSAHSDASLAS
-71 TGIICSISSHGSPEP
+71 GLISSLSSHGSPE
-86 QTFASSVSPPG
+86 AANSSSPKIDVV
-97 DETGDQAE
+97 DEDE
-105 NFHDGHFTRQNDVFN
+105 NFNETLFPGQADMPGEADG
-120 DTAGQLDS
+120 
-128 NMARMSVEDEQEEAR
+128 SVDEKIASLSVQDEQEEAR
-143 KTRAESVREITRHAS
+143 KTRAASVLEIGREAS
-158 VEDVNDPKWTLHKKH
+158 VEDVNDPQWTLHKKH
-173 VFVFSEAGKPIY
+173 VFAFSEAGKPIY

-202 ALVSFVQDN
+202 ALVSFVQV
-211 GKNTIRCIMAGS
+211 GKNTIRCIMAGD

-228 LVRGHVV
+228 LVRGHVI
-235 LVAVAYTQESVTQL
+235 LVAVAYTPESVTQL

-258 QILSVLTYS
+258 QILSVLTYT

-282 RLLSGTEKFIDNL
+282 RLLAGTEKFIDNL
-295 LNLMDREPSFLLG
+295 LNLMDHEPSFLLG
-308 SVRCLPLSSSVRE
+308 SVRCLPLPSSVRE

-331 AKDLVFAILVAKNQL
+331 VKDLVFAILVANNQL

-359 QDLHLIFNLVSAST
+359 SDLHLIFNLVSAST

-395 YAHISYLEDDCPAC
+395 YAHISYLDDNCPAC
-409 LLLLSTDRNAF
+409 LLLLSTDRDAF
-420 FELAETRLKTL
+420 FELAETRLKTV

-450 SYSTDQVSI
+450 SYSTDQVGI
-459 PELYHFV
+459 PELYHFI

-504 HSAARPL
+504 HSSARPL
-511 KILCHVGTREMLL
+511 KILCHVGVREMLL

-547 NAINKLLRWIKREED
+547 IAINKLLRWIKREED